1 MKYFEQSRWEKD
13 MKDLTLTVWLTQ
25 LGLSV
30 AVPMAGFVLLAVW
43 LRNSLGWGQWVI
55 YVGIGLGL
63 ICAIDGLRTSLKAM
77 DRLSR
82 RKKDYPPPPV
92 SFNDH
97 D

>member
-1 MKYFEQSRWEKD
+1 
-13 MKDLTLTVWLTQ
+13 MKDLTLIVWLTQ

-63 ICAIDGLRTSLKAM
+63 ICAIDGLRTSLKALE
-77 DRLSR
+77 RLSR
-82 RKKDYPPPPV
+82 KKDEPPAPV

>member
-1 MKYFEQSRWEKD
+1 MYLLQEMD
-13 MKDLTLTVWLTQ
+13 MKDLTLIVWLTQ

-63 ICAIDGLRTSLKAM
+63 ICAIDGLRTSLKALE
-77 DRLSR
+77 RLSR
-82 RKKDYPPPPV
+82 KKDEPPAPV

>member
-63 ICAIDGLRTSLKAM
+63 ICAIDGLRTSLKALS
-77 DRLSR
+77 RLSR
-82 RKKDYPPPPV
+82 NKDEAPAPI